1 MFVEQARSHLEQL
14 MIGAPTPVQDP
25 DSNTTR
31 LRTLRASNSRGLRSA
46 RPPADEK

>member
-1 MFVEQARSHLEQL
+1 MIAAPPPALEN
-14 MIGAPTPVQDP
+14 

-31 LRTLRASNSRGLRSA
+31 LRTLRASATRGIRAA